1 MSRKICFEIAFALGA
16 IALSLYL
23 FIGSSGINL
32 GTGDDKIG
40 PRFFPYIIAGG
51 LFVSA
56 SLMIFEALRQKSLK
70 SDLQF
75 EIAPLVLIVIGL
87 IISVLLLERLGFILA
102 VTILFT
108 LVARAFKS
116 QQLIRDVFVGLILTT
131 IVYYLFTSGLG
142 LVLPRGV
149 LSGLI

>member
-16 IALSLYL
+16 IALGLYL
-23 FIGSSGINL
+23 FIGSSSINL
-32 GTGDDKIG
+32 GTGYDKIG

-51 LFVSA
+51 LLISA
-56 SLMIFEALRQKSLK
+56 SLMIFEALQRNRLNSELH
-70 SDLQF
+70 F
-75 EIAPLVLIVIGL
+75 EKAPLVLIVFGL

-102 VTILFT
+102 VMILFS
-108 LVARAFKS
+108 LIARAFKS